1 MVLEPGLLQIM
12 GFNRVD
18 SMVLSYMLSFKETIS
33 VNIEKSCMLKQP
45 EVSMS
50 MKRLINGYKMINS
63 RQVRKSEMGRT
74 TNIYTL
80 RNDAYD
86 LLKNMI
92 STKIKTLGD
101 ETRELS
107 QILLIVE
114 KHQNEAIK
122 CQK

>member
-1 MVLEPGLLQIM
+1 MVLDPDLLQTI

-33 VNIEKSCMLKQP
+33 VNIEKSCILKQP

-50 MKRLINGYKMINS
+50 MKRLINRYKMINS
-63 RQVRKSEMGRT
+63 KQVRKSEMGRT

-92 STKIKTLGD
+92 STKMKTLGD
-101 ETRELS
+101 KTRELS
-107 QILLIVE
+107 QILLIIE
-114 KHQNEAIK
+114 KHEK
-122 CQK
+122 GEVK

>member
-1 MVLEPGLLQIM
+1 VVLDPDLLQTI

-18 SMVLSYMLSFKETIS
+18 SMVLSYMLSFKETMS
-33 VNIEKSCMLKQP
+33 VNIEKSCILKQP

-63 RQVRKSEMGRT
+63 KQVRKSEMGRT

-80 RNDAYD
+80 DKNAYD

-92 STKIKTLGD
+92 CERIQKLGD

-107 QILLIVE
+107 QILVIIE

-122 CQK
+122 